1 MKYILGEQKRIKEG
15 CINTF
20 LEAGEKNSKEIQYS
34 HKIKGRVKKK
44 KKLALGKSAVLNTY
58 FSYSWYRI
66 RRQHKAEINI
76 NEALGIS
83 SSSINKGQVK
93 EYLND
98 LNIYDSNGPAHIL
111 WKDF

>member
-1 MKYILGEQKRIKEG
+1 MKRE

-20 LEAGEKNSKEIQYS
+20 LEGRGGRSQKESNGPSKIMG
-34 HKIKGRVKKK
+34 KIEM
-44 KKLALGKSAVLNTY
+44 LALEKAVIPNTY
-58 FSYSWYRI
+58 SSWYGV

-93 EYLND
+93 EYLDD
-98 LNIYDSNGPAHIL
+98 LNIYDSEEPAHIL
-111 WKDF
+111 WKTSSFFKN